1 MNRKTVSSRMLFALI
16 GLLMLQ
22 APAFAQ
28 DAAAQKPER
37 QISMSVEYPGIE
49 VTVGK
54 NVNMNISFHNGGRQS
69 ENVDVWV
76 AQKPEGWDTTIKTYK
91 FTVNA
96 VNVPASD
103 TPTNVTF
110 DAEPS
115 DSVKPGKYEFQIQA
129 KTRDGAF
136 QMAETIA
143 VTVVEE
149 KANKEEK
156 TTKDITLNTAYPELR
171 GPTDMTFEFSL
182 EVASE
187 LSEDANFNLF
197 AEGPKDWEINFK
209 PAYENKYISS
219 LQIKANQR
227 QNVGVQIKPSFQ
239 AQAGEYPIKVKVVA
253 GESKAEIDLMIKLT
267 GTYKLEAGTP
277 NGLLSLDAQQGK
289 TTNLSIYVKNMG
301 SAPNNNINF
310 MSFKPENWKVEFKPE
325 TIDTLAPGELKQV
338 EVLITPSDQA
348 LVGDYS
354 VAVDVQGE
362 KASKTLEF
370 RTTVKASAAWG
381 WVGILII
388 VAVIAGLTG
397 LFRTLGRR

>member
-1 MNRKTVSSRMLFALI
+1 MNRKTVSVCALFAFF
-16 GLLMLQ
+16 GMLMLH
-22 APAFAQ
+22 APVFAQ
-28 DAAAQKPER
+28 DAAPQKPER

-54 NVNMNISFHNGGRQS
+54 SVNMNISFHNGGRQS
-69 ENVDVWV
+69 ENVEVWV
-76 AQKPEGWDTTIKTYK
+76 AGKPEGWDTTIKTYK

-103 TPTNVTF
+103 TPTNITF
-110 DAEPS
+110 EAEPS

-143 VTVVEE
+143 VNVVEE
-149 KANKEEK
+149 KAKKEEK

-197 AEGPKDWEINFK
+197 AEGPKDWDINFK

-227 QNVGVQIKPSFQ
+227 QNVSVEIKPAFQ
-239 AQAGEYPIKVKVVA
+239 AQAGDYPVKVKVVA
-253 GESKAEIDLMIKLT
+253 GESKAEIDLMVKLT

-277 NGLLSLDAQQGK
+277 NGLLSLDAQHGK

-301 SAPNNNINF
+301 SAPNNNISF
-310 MSFKPENWKVEFKPE
+310 MSFKPENWNVEFKPE
-325 TIDTLAPGELKQV
+325 TIDALAPGELKQV
-338 EVLITPSDQA
+338 EVLITPSSQA

>member
-1 MNRKTVSSRMLFALI
+1 MNRKTVSSRVLFALI

-22 APAFAQ
+22 APVFAQ
-28 DAAAQKPER
+28 EAASQKPER

-76 AQKPEGWDTTIKTYK
+76 ASKPEGWDTTIKTYK

-103 TPTNVTF
+103 TPTNITF
-110 DAEPS
+110 EAVPS

-149 KANKEEK
+149 KTDKEVK

-197 AEGPKDWEINFK
+197 AEGPKDWDINFK

-227 QNVGVQIKPSFQ
+227 QNVSVEIKPAFQ
-239 AQAGEYPIKVKVVA
+239 AQAGEYPVKVKVVA
-253 GESKAEIDLMIKLT
+253 GESKAEIDLMVKLT

-301 SAPNNNINF
+301 SAPNSNITF

-338 EVLITPSDQA
+338 EVLITPSSQA

-397 LFRTLGRR
+397 LFRALGRR

>member
-1 MNRKTVSSRMLFALI
+1 MNRKIVSARLLLAFL

-22 APAFAQ
+22 APVFAQ
-28 DAAAQKPER
+28 DAASQKPER

-69 ENVDVWV
+69 ENVEVWV
-76 AQKPEGWDTTIKTYK
+76 AQKPEGWGTTIKTYK

-103 TPTNVTF
+103 TPTNITF
-110 DAEPS
+110 EAEPS

-149 KANKEEK
+149 KADKEEK

-197 AEGPKDWEINFK
+197 AEGPKDWDINFK

-227 QNVGVQIKPSFQ
+227 QNVSVEIKPAFQ
-239 AQAGEYPIKVKVVA
+239 AQAGEYPVKVKVVA

-289 TTNLSIYVKNMG
+289 PTNLSIYVKNMG
-301 SAPNNNINF
+301 SAPNNNISF